1 MKAGDIIY
9 QHSSY
14 PKKRGELIEFLCD
27 AIEAALGP
35 DYSSRQSEGPIA
47 DVLLRCLDIAVV
59 TDEQKRRLVD
69 WLEDV
74 VSVPPPTEN

>member
-35 DYSSRQSEGPIA
+35 DYSSRQSEGQVA
-47 DVLLRCLDIAVV
+47 DTLLRCLDVAVV
-59 TDEQKRRLVD
+59 TDRQRTRLAD
-69 WLEDV
+69 WLEK
-74 VSVPPPTEN
+74 N